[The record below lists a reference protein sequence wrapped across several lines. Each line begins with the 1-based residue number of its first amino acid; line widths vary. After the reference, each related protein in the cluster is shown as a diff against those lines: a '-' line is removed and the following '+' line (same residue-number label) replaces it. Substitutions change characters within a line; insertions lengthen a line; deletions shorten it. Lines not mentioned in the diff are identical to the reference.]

1 MYVMLKCDG
10 IIFDVDG
17 TLWDSTDIVKDAWN
31 KAFCDSGYDDPHITA
46 DRLKGLFGLPM
57 ADIIKDVFPD
67 GTDEEIEALTPII
80 YRHEDDFLRESGGV
94 LYDGIIETIR
104 ILSKSVPVFI
114 VSNCQSG
121 YIELFMEKTG
131 CGNCITDHLCPGDT
145 DLLKADNIRKII
157 NDHELKSPA
166 YVGDTVMDQR
176 ACAEAN
182 CPFIFA
188 SYGFGNAPG
197 SKYVITSPRELVD
210 LIDAS

>member
-1 MYVMLKCDG
+1 MLKCDG

-31 KAFCDSGYDDPHITA
+31 RAFTDSGYDDPHITA
-46 DRLKGLFGLPM
+46 GRLKGLFGLPM

-67 GTDEEIEALTPII
+67 GNDDEIATLTPII
-80 YRHEDDFLRESGGV
+80 YRHEDDFLRDSGGI

-104 ILSKSVPVFI
+104 LLAESLPVFI

-131 CGNCITDHLCPGDT
+131 CGDCITDHLCPGDT
-145 DLLKADNIRKII
+145 ELLKADNIKKII
-157 NDHELKSPA
+157 SNHGLKYPA
-166 YVGDTVMDQR
+166 YVGDTVMDQQ
-176 ACAEAN
+176 ACAMAN

-197 SKYVITSPRELVD
+197 SAYVITTPRD
-210 LIDAS
+210 LIGMIEPV